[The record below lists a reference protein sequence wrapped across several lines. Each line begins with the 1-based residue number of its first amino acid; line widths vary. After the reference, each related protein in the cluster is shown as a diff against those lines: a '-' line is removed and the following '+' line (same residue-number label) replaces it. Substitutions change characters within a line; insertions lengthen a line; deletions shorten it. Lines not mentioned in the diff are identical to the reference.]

1 MYRPQAPVPSAPAQ
15 AITRRRL
22 VLTAGPALTTL
33 LMAGQFASPGRAAD
47 RMLVGTVDR
56 LVGEASVVVG
66 RTTRPLER
74 EAKLFVGDRV
84 ITSAEGRLEIACTD
98 GSTIIVA
105 AKTTVTLSEFT
116 TNADGSGKT
125 AVLDMVEG
133 LVRVSLSRLGVWQRF
148 EVATPTAIAAARS
161 TEWIVVAEPAHSA
174 VFVVH
179 GRVEVV
185 DRQLLGGVILDPGDG
200 TDVRAG
206 APPTVAKRWGQ
217 KRVDDVLSR
226 TRLP

>member
-1 MYRPQAPVPSAPAQ
+1 
-15 AITRRRL
+15 
-22 VLTAGPALTTL
+22 
-33 LMAGQFASPGRAAD
+33 
-47 RMLVGTVDR
+47 MLVGTVDR

-66 RTTRPLER
+66 HTTRPLER
-74 EAKLFVGDRV
+74 EGKLFVGDRV

-105 AKTTVTLSEFT
+105 AQTTVTLSEFT
-116 TNADGSGKT
+116 TNADGSGKA
-125 AVLDMVEG
+125 AVLAMVEG
-133 LVRVSLSRLGVWQRF
+133 LVRVSLTRLGVWQRF
-148 EVATPTAIAAARS
+148 EVTTPTAIAAARS

>member
-1 MYRPQAPVPSAPAQ
+1 VPPAVTQ
-15 AITRRRL
+15 AIARRRL
-22 VLTAGPALTTL
+22 VRAVPALAAL
-33 LMAGQFASPGRAAD
+33 LLAGGFRSTGQAASD
-47 RMLVGTVDR
+47 RVLVGTVDR

-74 EAKLFVGDRV
+74 EGKLFVGDRV
-84 ITSAEGRLEIACTD
+84 ITSAEARLEIACTD
-98 GSTIIVA
+98 GSTIIVSA
-105 AKTTVTLSEFT
+105 RTTVTLSEFT
-116 TNADGSGKT
+116 TNADGTGKT

-133 LVRVSLSRLGVWQRF
+133 LVRVSLSRLGVRQRF
-148 EVATPTAIAAARS
+148 EVTTPTAIAAARS
-161 TEWIVVAEPAHSA
+161 TEWIVEAAPGRSA

-179 GRVEVV
+179 GRVEVI
-185 DRQLLGGVILDPGDG
+185 DRQLKGGVILDPGDG

-206 APPTVAKRWGQ
+206 AAPTVAKRWGQ

>member
-1 MYRPQAPVPSAPAQ
+1 MPSVPAQ

-22 VLTAGPALTTL
+22 VVAAPALAIL
-33 LMAGQFASPGRAAD
+33 LAAGGFASPGRAAD
-47 RMLVGTVDR
+47 RMLVGTVGR
-56 LVGEASVVVG
+56 LVGEASVEVG
-66 RTTRPLER
+66 RTRRPLEP

-84 ITSAEGRLEIACTD
+84 VTSAEGRLEIACTD

-105 AKTTVTLSEFT
+105 AQTTVTLSEFT

-133 LVRVSLSRLGVWQRF
+133 LVRVSLSRLGVSQRY
-148 EVATPTAIAAARS
+148 EVTTPTAIAAARS

-185 DRQLLGGVILDPGDG
+185 DRQLPGGAILGPGDG

-206 APPTVAKRWGQ
+206 TAPTVAKRWGQ

-226 TRLP
+226 TQLP

>member
-1 MYRPQAPVPSAPAQ
+1 MHRPHAPMPSAPAQ
-15 AITRRRL
+15 AITRRRIVVATAALAILL
-22 VLTAGPALTTL
+22 VAGGSVA
-33 LMAGQFASPGRAAD
+33 RAASE
-47 RMLVGTVDR
+47 RALVGTVGR

-66 RTTRPLER
+66 RTTRPLEP

-105 AKTTVTLSEFT
+105 AQTTVTLSEYT
-116 TNADGSGKT
+116 TSADGSGKT

-148 EVATPTAIAAARS
+148 EVTTPTAIAAVRS
-161 TEWIVVAEPAHSA
+161 TEWIVEAAAGRSA

-185 DRQLLGGVILDPGDG
+185 DRQLKGGVILDPGDG

-206 APPTVAKRWGQ
+206 DAPTVAKRWGR

>member
-1 MYRPQAPVPSAPAQ
+1 MPPAP
-15 AITRRRL
+15 AITRRR
-22 VLTAGPALTTL
+22 VLIAAPALAIL
-33 LMAGQFASPGRAAD
+33 LVPAGFVSAGHASD
-47 RMLVGTVDR
+47 RVLVGTVDR

-74 EAKLFVGDRV
+74 EGKLFVGDRV

-105 AKTTVTLSEFT
+105 AQTTVTLSEYT
-116 TNADGSGKT
+116 TNADGTGKT

-148 EVATPTAIAAARS
+148 EVTTPTAIAAARS

>member
-1 MYRPQAPVPSAPAQ
+1 MHRPRAPMPSAPAL
-15 AITRRRL
+15 AITRRRI
-22 VLTAGPALTTL
+22 VVAAPALAIL
-33 LMAGQFASPGRAAD
+33 LVASGSAARAASD
-47 RMLVGTVDR
+47 RALVGTVGR

-66 RTTRPLER
+66 RTTRPLEP

-105 AKTTVTLSEFT
+105 AQTTVTLSEYT

-133 LVRVSLSRLGVWQRF
+133 LVRVSLSRLGVWQRY
-148 EVATPTAIAAARS
+148 EVTTPTAIAAARS
-161 TEWIVVAEPAHSA
+161 TEWIVEATPGHSA

-185 DRQLLGGVILDPGDG
+185 DRQFKGGVILDPGDG
-200 TDVRAG
+200 TDVQAG
-206 APPTVAKRWGQ
+206 APPTVAKRWGK

>member
-1 MYRPQAPVPSAPAQ
+1 MHRPRAPMPSAPAL
-15 AITRRRL
+15 AITRRRI
-22 VLTAGPALTTL
+22 VVAAPALAIL
-33 LMAGQFASPGRAAD
+33 LVASGFAARAASD
-47 RMLVGTVDR
+47 RALVGTVGR

-66 RTTRPLER
+66 RTTRPLEP

-105 AKTTVTLSEFT
+105 AQTTVTLSEYT

-133 LVRVSLSRLGVWQRF
+133 LVRVSLSRLGVWQRY
-148 EVATPTAIAAARS
+148 EVTTPTAIAAARS
-161 TEWIVVAEPAHSA
+161 TEWIVEATPGHSA

-185 DRQLLGGVILDPGDG
+185 DRHFKGGVILDPGDG
-200 TDVRAG
+200 TDVQAG
-206 APPTVAKRWGQ
+206 APPTVAKRWGK

>member
-1 MYRPQAPVPSAPAQ
+1 MHRPPAPMPSALAR

-22 VLTAGPALTTL
+22 VYVVPALAGL
-33 LMAGQFASPGRAAD
+33 LVAGGFGSAARPASDRA
-47 RMLVGTVDR
+47 LVGTVNR

-84 ITSAEGRLEIACTD
+84 ITSAEGRLEIACID

-105 AKTTVTLSEFT
+105 AQTTVTLSEFT
-116 TNADGSGKT
+116 TNANGTGRT

-133 LVRVSLSRLGVWQRF
+133 LVRVGLSRLGVWQRF
-148 EVATPTAIAAARS
+148 EVTTPTAIAAVRS
-161 TEWIVVAEPAHSA
+161 TEWIVETAPGHSA

-185 DRQLLGGVILDPGDG
+185 DRELKGGVILDPGDG
-200 TDVRAG
+200 TDIRAG
-206 APPTVAKRWGQ
+206 AAPTVAKRWGQ

>member
-1 MYRPQAPVPSAPAQ
+1 MHRPQAPMPSAPAQ
-15 AITRRRL
+15 AITRRRVIL
-22 VLTAGPALTTL
+22 GAPALATL
-33 LMAGQFASPGRAAD
+33 LVAGGSAGRAASD
-47 RMLVGTVDR
+47 RVLVGTVDR

-66 RTTRPLER
+66 RTTRPLAR
-74 EAKLFVGDRV
+74 EGKLFVGDRV

-105 AKTTVTLSEFT
+105 AETTVTLSEFT

-125 AVLDMVEG
+125 AVLAMVEG

-148 EVATPTAIAAARS
+148 EVTTPTAIAAARS